1 MPGLSSI
8 NGLTAFFAV
17 TTAVVFLY
25 PIVKLTPS
33 WLERSLN
40 KKIAVHRAAEV
51 ALTAAVV
58 QAHNDPEQ
66 AARLTAQRDYHRSA
80 LQALVPNEAA
90 VTMAA
95 RPADADAA

>member
-1 MPGLSSI
+1 MSGLSSI

-40 KKIAVHRAAEV
+40 KKIAFHRAAHV
-51 ALTAAVV
+51 ALSTAVA
-58 QAHNDPEQ
+58 QAHNDPEH
-66 AARLTAQRDYHRSA
+66 AARLAAQRDYHRSA
-80 LQALVPNEAA
+80 LQALVPHELVEPAP
-90 VTMAA
+90 A
-95 RPADADAA
+95 RTADAA